1 MNSSTLP
8 EDRPAFDAVDRSV
21 AQALRAS
28 QPPAGLKE
36 RILAAR
42 AAELEAELAA
52 KTVRG
57 PWFLRPTVWLAA
69 AAMLVA
75 AFAALTHF
83 GQTKSFDDFRTRVVA
98 VDARKV
104 MGGGLP
110 WAGRTPDRDSINAYL
125 RQTSLAGSVDAI
137 QPPAGYGALGCRVFK
152 WKGIRYSVVC
162 FYDAQ
167 AHGVHLFM
175 ASSASFAQPQG
186 ETPQFA
192 QLGGLP
198 TATWSKDGVSY
209 ILVGSESLDLREM
222 LPRVAET

>member
-1 MNSSTLP
+1 MNSSPLP
-8 EDRPAFDAVDRSV
+8 EDRPAFDAVDRSI

-42 AAELEAELAA
+42 AAELEAELEA

-110 WAGRTPDRDSINAYL
+110 WAVRTPDHGSINAYL
-125 RQTSLAGSVDAI
+125 RQTRLAGNVDAI
-137 QPPAGYGALGCRVFK
+137 QPPAGYGALGCRVFQ

-167 AHGVHLFM
+167 KNGVHLFM
-175 ASSASFAQPQG
+175 ASSASFAQPPG

>member
-1 MNSSTLP
+1 MLPSPSSP
-8 EDRPAFDAVDRSV
+8 ERPAADAADQSIAR
-21 AQALRAS
+21 ALRGAG
-28 QPPAGLKE
+28 PPAGLKE

-42 AAELEAELAA
+42 AAALEAELEA

-57 PWFLRPTVWLAA
+57 PWFMRPSIWLAA

-75 AFAALTHF
+75 AFAVLTHF
-83 GQTKSFDDFRTRVVA
+83 GQTRSFDDFRTRVVA

-110 WAGRTPDRDSINAYL
+110 WAIRTPDRATLNAYL
-125 RQTSLAGSVDAI
+125 RQANLPGQVEAI
-137 QPPAGYGALGCRVFK
+137 QPPAAYGALGCRVFQ

-162 FYDAQ
+162 FYEDEK
-167 AHGVHLFM
+167 HGVHLFM
-175 ASSASFAQPQG
+175 ASSASFAQPPG

-198 TATWSKDGVSY
+198 VATWSKDGVSY